1 LKKVGLIVLILFAAF
16 VVIGYMLPKQV
27 HVERSITVERP
38 ASMMFALL
46 NSYQHNKDWS
56 PWAERDP
63 NAEFVVSGPE
73 SGIGARLSWM
83 GDPHLVGSGWQ
94 EITASKPYEQIDIKL
109 DFDAQG
115 VAQTGFTLVAQGDA
129 THVTWTFDSDLTA
142 GLGFLDAFLA
152 RYFGLLF
159 DRWIGGDYEK
169 GLANLKQFAESL
181 SASEFSQV
189 EIIRTTVVA
198 QDILY
203 VTSSSSQD
211 PQDIAAAMA
220 VAYAEISRFMNNA
233 GIRMAGQPMAIT
245 RSWEEGGYQF
255 DAAIPVDVIPT
266 ELNGNVMAGQSPSG
280 PAVRALHRGA
290 YDEMMPTYE
299 KLAAY
304 LSAHGLDQGEV
315 SWEHYISDPGS
326 TAPGDMIT
334 HIYIMLSESDQE
346 GAQNISNTP
355 DL

>member
-1 LKKVGLIVLILFAAF
+1 
-16 VVIGYMLPKQV
+16 
-27 HVERSITVERP
+27 
-38 ASMMFALL
+38 LL
-46 NSYQHNKDWS
+46 NSYEHNLDWS
-56 PWAERDP
+56 PWADRDP
-63 NAEFVVSGPE
+63 DAEFVVSGPQT
-73 SGIGARLSWM
+73 GVGARLSWI
-83 GDPHLVGSGWQ
+83 GDPQLVGSGWQ
-94 EITASKPYEQIDIKL
+94 EIVASRPYEQIDIKL

-115 VAQTGFTLVAQGDA
+115 VADVKFVLVSHGDA
-129 THVTWTFDSDLTA
+129 TLITWTFDSDLTA
-142 GLGFLDAFLA
+142 GQGFLDAFLA

-159 DRWIGGDYEK
+159 DRWVGGDYEK
-169 GLANLKQFAESL
+169 GLTNLKEYAESL
-181 SASEFSQV
+181 SVSDFTQV
-189 EIIRTTVVA
+189 EISRVDVLA

-203 VTSSSSQD
+203 VSSSSSQA
-211 PQDIAAAMA
+211 PQDIAIAMA
-220 VAYAEISRFMNNA
+220 AAYAEISKLMNNA
-233 GIRMAGQPMAIT
+233 GIRMAGQPMAIS
-245 RSWEEGGYQF
+245 RAWEEGGYQF